1 MTTTPIERRGRGWV
15 TFAGLLLIIAGA
27 MDILNG
33 WWALDAQDTA
43 IDAVF
48 WNNNIEAWGWFY
60 IILGAFLLV
69 TGIAVLQRAAWAM
82 MVGIIAGC
90 IGAIL
95 NIFWLFQYPIASLIL
110 IILNIMV
117 VHALT
122 TYGLDEAA

>member
-60 IILGAFLLV
+60 IILGVFLLV